1 MNTVSQEQKATAPS
15 KLSPTMEQYVSI
27 KEQYPDALLFY
38 RMGDFFELF
47 FDDAKIAAKELQLA
61 LTSRNPKD
69 PSPISMCGMP
79 YHAVEEHLRRL
90 LDKGYKVVLCDQ
102 IENPKEAKGLVKRAV
117 TRIFTPGTVTEDI
130 NLPAKEHAFLAALYL
145 SENGAGVA
153 WCEISTGHWSGL
165 QCTSNEEA
173 WSWLLKMD
181 VREILLPDQLTV
193 PQNAEQLRSVINFVS
208 PHIYFD
214 LRRAGQKVCQAQ
226 QVADLKVLDLN
237 DKPELLRACGA
248 LVCYLEQTQQCGISH
263 LQPFSPLVPEQ
274 HLLLDEITI
283 KNLEIFQRLDGGK
296 GAGTL
301 WQIIDASITPMGGRL
316 LESNLRHP
324 LREIQAITLRQDAVS
339 FFVGHDS
346 EREQIRKGLHDIL
359 DLERLCTRILLNRG
373 TPRDMLALRGSLAN
387 LPMLRTVLTRS
398 AEHEQLP
405 KLLQSAVAE
414 WDDLHD
420 IFHLLENALCDNPP
434 LLITEGGIFREGY
447 HQDLDELITL
457 SEHGEQAMQ
466 NLAQQEREKNDLPR
480 LKLGFNRV
488 FGYFLELS
496 KAEQDKAP
504 DSFIRRQTLAN
515 SERYITAEL
524 KALED
529 KLMSATEKR
538 KNLEYRLFQELR
550 EQICAKSSRIT
561 KMAGILAHL
570 DLWQGL
576 AQTARLYK
584 WVRPTLHNGPEIL
597 IKAGRHPVVER
608 AQGSENYIPNDL
620 VLDGQ
625 TKMLLITGP
634 NMAGKST
641 ILRQTALICI
651 LAQLGAYVPA
661 QEANIGICDRVF
673 SRVGASDN
681 LAQGQ
686 STFMVE
692 MTETA
697 RILRQS
703 TRRSLVILDEIGR
716 GTSTYDGLS
725 LAWAVIENLLKRQG
739 GVRTLFATHYHELT
753 RLEQQM
759 TGIRNANIAIREWKD
774 EIIFLRRLVP
784 GPADRSYG
792 IEVAKLAGIP
802 QSVVARARKILKDL
816 DRNQTHYK
824 KVRMLTPTLPGL
836 EEPPA
841 SQIPNNL
848 QEIGEELRQT
858 DINTMTPVDALT
870 LIHKWK
876 QRLSQ

>member
-1 MNTVSQEQKATAPS
+1 MTSKNSQNTDSP

-27 KEQYPDALLFY
+27 KKQYPDALLFY

-69 PSPISMCGMP
+69 PNPISMCGMP

-90 LDKGYKVVLCDQ
+90 LDKGYKVVVCDQ
-102 IENPKEAKGLVKRAV
+102 IENPREAKGLVKRAV

-130 NLPAKEHAFLAALYL
+130 NLNAKEHTFLAALYL
-145 SENGAGVA
+145 SENGTGVA

-165 QCTSNEEA
+165 QCSSSEEA
-173 WSWLLKMD
+173 WSWLLKMEAK
-181 VREILLPDQLTV
+181 EILLPEQTTI
-193 PQNAEQLRSVINFVS
+193 PQNAEELKTFINLV
-208 PHIYFD
+208 PAHIYFD
-214 LRRAGQKVCQAQ
+214 LRGAEKKVCQAQ

-248 LVCYLEQTQQCGISH
+248 LVSYLEQTQQCGISH
-263 LQPFSPLVPEQ
+263 LQPFSPLVPEH

-283 KNLEIFQRLDGGK
+283 KNLEIFRRLDGGK

-301 WQIIDASITPMGGRL
+301 WQIVDESVTPMGGRL
-316 LESNLRHP
+316 LESSLRHP
-324 LREIQAITLRQDAVS
+324 LREIQAITTTQEAVA
-339 FFVGHDS
+339 FFVAHDTQ
-346 EREQIRKGLHDIL
+346 REQTRKGLEDVL
-359 DLERLCTRILLNRG
+359 DLERLCTRILLGRC
-373 TPRDMLALRGSLAN
+373 TPRDMVALRTSLAN
-387 LPMLRTVLTRS
+387 LPMLREVLLKHS
-398 AEHEQLP
+398 AELP
-405 KLLQSAVAE
+405 ELLQSAVAE

-420 IFHLLENALCDNPP
+420 VFGLLDSALRDSPP
-434 LLITEGGIFREGY
+434 LLITEGGIFKEGY
-447 HQDLDELITL
+447 NQELNELISL
-457 SEHGEQAMQ
+457 SEHGEKAMQ
-466 NLAQQEREKNDLPR
+466 DLAQQEREKNDLPR

-496 KAEQDKAP
+496 KAEQGKAP

-515 SERYITAEL
+515 SERYITTEL
-524 KALED
+524 KALEE

-550 EQICAKSSRIT
+550 EQICAQSGRIG
-561 KMAGILAHL
+561 KMANILAHL

-576 AQTARLYK
+576 AQTARRYK
-584 WVRPTLHNGPEIL
+584 WVRPQLHSGAEIV

-608 AQGSENYIPNDL
+608 AQGNENYIPNDL
-620 VLDGQ
+620 FLDGQ

-651 LAQLGAYVPA
+651 LAQIGAYVPA
-661 QEANIGICDRVF
+661 QEANIGICDRIF

-774 EIIFLRRLVP
+774 EIIFLRKLVP

-802 QSVVARARKILKDL
+802 QSVVARAREILKDL
-816 DRNQTHYK
+816 DRKQDNFRE
-824 KVRMLTPTLPGL
+824 VRTISPKLPGL
-836 EEPPA
+836 EPPPA
-841 SQIPNNL
+841 PQIPDEL
-848 QEIGEELRQT
+848 QKIGEELKRT

-870 LIHKWK
+870 LLHKWK
-876 QRLSQ
+876 QLLK